1 MANRRTGRSPEG
13 RVRTAPSPE
22 NRRPVKNTQK
32 NGQRKRTANSEMPGR
47 GKGGKAQNQAGKVQ
61 NKSGKTKGKA
71 AQNQALTDQNLK
83 GKRRSTKSGKGRAAS
98 TSAARASGKRIRK
111 KGGFLSWPLPLKIA
125 SIAGGVLVLAIT
137 AVIGVA
143 AWKMSQIKTVDLD
156 TDALNIS
163 EQATE
168 TQTGYLNVALFGLD
182 GRETDPDMGARS
194 DTIIIASLNR
204 ETGEVKM
211 SSIYR
216 DTLLQQKDGTY
227 NKANAAYSFG
237 GAEDAI
243 AMLNKNLDMD
253 IEKYVTVDFAALVD
267 VIDAVGGVEIDV
279 TEEEIPY
286 LNNYAVEVIKNTGV
300 DSAPV
305 TQPGKQ
311 LLNGVQATGYARI
324 RYTKG
329 DDFKRTERQR
339 AVIEQIVKKMQASNL
354 RTINKIIDKVFSK
367 VETNFTMTE
376 ILAYAKNAMSYKL
389 AESQGFP
396 SDNTT
401 PTLTG
406 IGSSVVPNTLESNVI
421 QLHKYFFG
429 DDGYTPSSTVKTISS
444 EIESKAASLDSGS
457 SGSSDY
463 DDSYYDNSYDS
474 SYDSSYDNSYDN
486 SYDDSDYDSDY
497 DNSYDSDYDDDE
509 DY

>member
-1 MANRRTGRSPEG
+1 M
-13 RVRTAPSPE
+13 RTAPSPE

-32 NGQRKRTANSEMPGR
+32 NGQRKRTANSEMPGK
-47 GKGGKAQNQAGKVQ
+47 GKSGKTMNQAGKAK
-61 NKSGKTKGKA
+61 NKAGKRKDKS
-71 AQNQALTDQNLK
+71 AQNQALRDQKLK
-83 GKRRSTKSGKGRAAS
+83 GQTRKTQARKGRGAS
-98 TSAARASGKRIRK
+98 SAARTSGKRPRK
-111 KGGFLSWPLPLKIA
+111 KGGFLSWPMPLKIA
-125 SIAGGVLVLAIT
+125 SIVGGVLVLAIT

-182 GRETDPDMGARS
+182 GRETDPEMGARS

-329 DDFKRTERQR
+329 DDFKRAERQR

-421 QLHKYFFG
+421 ALHKYFFG

-457 SGSSDY
+457 YGSSDY
-463 DDSYYDNSYDS
+463 DDSYYDNYYDNSYDNS
-474 SYDSSYDNSYDN
+474 YNNSYDNSYEDDSDYDSSYDNSYDS
-486 SYDDSDYDSDY
+486 SY
-497 DNSYDSDYDDDE
+497 DDE